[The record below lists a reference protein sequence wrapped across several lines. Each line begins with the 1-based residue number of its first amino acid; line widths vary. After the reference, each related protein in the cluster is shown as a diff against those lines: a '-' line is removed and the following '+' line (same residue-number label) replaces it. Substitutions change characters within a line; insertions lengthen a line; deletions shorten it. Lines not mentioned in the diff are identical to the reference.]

1 MDAKDAPSFIGLVL
15 RMGVFV
21 LLGFPLVGYLWET
34 ISELLALEV
43 NRTRLLISIPV
54 AVLLVGLLIWLSRS
68 VRRWL
73 PAENQ
78 TL

>member
-1 MDAKDAPSFIGLVL
+1 MA
-15 RMGVFV
+15 VFV

-43 NRTRLLISIPV
+43 NGTRLLISIPV
-54 AVLLVGLLIWLSRS
+54 AALLAGLLFWMSRS

-78 TL
+78 TP

>member
-1 MDAKDAPSFIGLVL
+1 MSAQASPSFVAIIL
-15 RMGVFV
+15 RMAVFV

-43 NRTRLLISIPV
+43 NGPRLLISIPV
-54 AVLLVGLLIWLSRS
+54 AAALAALLVWLSRS

-73 PAENQ
+73 PAED
-78 TL
+78 

>member
-1 MDAKDAPSFIGLVL
+1 MSAHASPSFAGLVL
-15 RMGVFV
+15 RMAVFV

-43 NRTRLLISIPV
+43 NGTRLLIAVPV
-54 AVLLVGLLIWLSRS
+54 AAALAALLVWLSRS

-73 PAENQ
+73 PAED
-78 TL
+78 

>member
-1 MDAKDAPSFIGLVL
+1 MSAQASPSFVGIIL
-15 RMGVFV
+15 RMAVFV

-43 NRTRLLISIPV
+43 NGTRLLISIPV
-54 AVLLVGLLIWLSRS
+54 AAALAALLVWLGRS

-73 PAENQ
+73 PAAD
-78 TL
+78 